1 MRLHERLAVT
11 AAGAL
16 REAIATRRTLPTTTP
31 ADVRALAHGHC
42 CKKRERIFRNVD
54 RDQSKTAKRMA
65 TAARSALIVMLLTS
79 LSSCVIKRPLHLY
92 PTGDK
97 STDAVV
103 LDGLFVGHGK
113 GRGTAR
119 IDMPDG
125 EVLQGEY
132 SIVFGGAVGFG
143 SILGSAYGPN
153 GSASISGTSANVSI
167 EGKGEGE
174 ASLVGNRG
182 TTMECEFLNAN
193 MTGHG
198 FGACRSSRGI
208 LYRLM
213 Y

>member
-1 MRLHERLAVT
+1 MQILKLGQKQSSRSANRVVT
-11 AAGAL
+11 AERPAL
-16 REAIATRRTLPTTTP
+16 TVVLIL
-31 ADVRALAHGHC
+31 ALSG
-42 CKKRERIFRNVD
+42 
-54 RDQSKTAKRMA
+54 
-65 TAARSALIVMLLTS
+65 
-79 LSSCVIKRPLHLY
+79 CVIKRPLHLY

-97 STDAVV
+97 ISDPAV
-103 LDGLFVGHGK
+103 LQGLFVGHGR

-125 EVLQGEY
+125 EVLEGEY

-143 SILGSAYGPN
+143 SILGSVYGPN
-153 GSASISGTSANVSI
+153 GSASVSGSSANVSV

-174 ASLVGNRG
+174 ASLVGIRG

-198 FGACRSSRGI
+198 FGACRSSKGI
-208 LYRLM
+208 VYRLM

>member
-1 MRLHERLAVT
+1 MQSLKLDQNQSKSAKRIT
-11 AAGAL
+11 AAG
-16 REAIATRRTLPTTTP
+16 
-31 ADVRALAHGHC
+31 
-42 CKKRERIFRNVD
+42 
-54 RDQSKTAKRMA
+54 
-65 TAARSALIVMLLTS
+65 RSALIVVLLFT
-79 LSSCVIKRPLHLY
+79 LSSCVVKRPLHLY

-97 STDAVV
+97 ISDPAV
-103 LDGLFVGHGK
+103 LQGLFVGHGQ

-143 SILGSAYGPN
+143 SIIRSVYGSN
-153 GSASISGTSANVSI
+153 GSATISGTSANVSVQ
-167 EGKGEGE
+167 GKGEGE

-208 LYRLM
+208 VYRLM

>member
-1 MRLHERLAVT
+1 MHQ
-11 AAGAL
+11 
-16 REAIATRRTLPTTTP
+16 I
-31 ADVRALAHGHC
+31 
-42 CKKRERIFRNVD
+42 I
-54 RDQSKTAKRMA
+54 
-65 TAARSALIVMLLTS
+65 TAARSALTVMLLIA

-92 PTGDK
+92 PTGEKISD
-97 STDAVV
+97 SAV
-103 LDGLFVGHGK
+103 LEGLFVGHGQ

-143 SILGSAYGPN
+143 SILGSVYGPN
-153 GSASISGTSANVSI
+153 GSASVSGTSATVSI

-174 ASLVGNRG
+174 ASFVGNRG

-208 LYRLM
+208 VYRLM

>member
-1 MRLHERLAVT
+1 MFSKVGQNQSKSAKR
-11 AAGAL
+11 
-16 REAIATRRTLPTTTP
+16 IISATRT
-31 ADVRALAHGHC
+31 ALT
-42 CKKRERIFRNVD
+42 VV
-54 RDQSKTAKRMA
+54 
-65 TAARSALIVMLLTS
+65 ALFA

-97 STDAVV
+97 ISDPVV
-103 LDGLFVGHGK
+103 LDGLFVGHGQ

-143 SILGSAYGPN
+143 SIIGSVYGPN
-153 GSASISGTSANVSI
+153 GSASASGTSANVSI
-167 EGKGEGE
+167 AGKGEGE

-198 FGACRSSRGI
+198 FGACRSSKGV

>member
-1 MRLHERLAVT
+1 
-11 AAGAL
+11 
-16 REAIATRRTLPTTTP
+16 
-31 ADVRALAHGHC
+31 
-42 CKKRERIFRNVD
+42 
-54 RDQSKTAKRMA
+54 
-65 TAARSALIVMLLTS
+65 MLLVA

-92 PTGDK
+92 PSGNKTSDP
-97 STDAVV
+97 AV
-103 LDGLFVGHGK
+103 LEGLFVGHGQ

-119 IDMPDG
+119 IDLPDG
-125 EVLQGEY
+125 EILQGEY

-143 SILGSAYGPN
+143 SIIGSVYGSN
-153 GSASISGTSANVSI
+153 GSASVSGTSANVSI
-167 EGKGEGE
+167 EGKGQGE

-198 FGACRSSRGI
+198 FGACRSSKGN

>member
-1 MRLHERLAVT
+1 MFSKF
-11 AAGAL
+11 
-16 REAIATRRTLPTTTP
+16 
-31 ADVRALAHGHC
+31 DQ
-42 CKKRERIFRNVD
+42 N
-54 RDQSKTAKRMA
+54 QSKSAKRII
-65 TAARSALIVMLLTS
+65 TAARSALTVLLLFS

-97 STDAVV
+97 SSDPAV
-103 LDGLFVGHGK
+103 LEGLFVGHGQ

-143 SILGSAYGPN
+143 SILGSVYGPN
-153 GSASISGTSANVSI
+153 GSASVSGTSANVSI
-167 EGKGEGE
+167 EGKGQGE

-182 TTMECEFLNAN
+182 TAMECEFLNAN

-198 FGACRSSRGI
+198 FGACRSSKGV